1 MLSCFYSHLLS
12 TGRPISS
19 SIIHL
24 SKYFGD
30 ECFSVISLFQNSW
43 FVIILHSDYECLTTG
58 GHDAVSH
65 FDIAGKEFGN
75 VGGSVV
81 ILKCVS
87 SCCIAG
93 KTFSNVGGYVAVGG
107 YLVSL
112 KYVSTCIAGKAFGNV
127 GGYVASSSSLIDI
140 LRSYASGFIFTTS
153 LPPTVLYGA
162 LSSIRVSIIK
172 WQVVPFSAHKG

>member
-1 MLSCFYSHLLS
+1 MYPHVALQARHLAMLVAMWLL
-12 TGRPISS
+12 
-19 SIIHL
+19 
-24 SKYFGD
+24 
-30 ECFSVISLFQNSW
+30 V
-43 FVIILHSDYECLTTG
+43 
-58 GHDAVSH
+58 
-65 FDIAGKEFGN
+65 
-75 VGGSVV
+75 
-81 ILKCVS
+81 
-87 SCCIAG
+87 
-93 KTFSNVGGYVAVGG
+93 VGG

-172 WQVVPFSAHKG
+172 